1 METVSVQTIQNRSEQ
16 AKSFHEKPVP
26 CQVGF
31 AVAFGRRVVL
41 LGALPASAAIL
52 PSALFMSD
60 GSLGASWASSVQQV
74 LLPVN
79 RPRLPSLRQE
89 LGQDLGAVTWTRR
102 LSSVL
107 GSQP

>member
-1 METVSVQTIQNRSEQ
+1 LTDASAITTRDHLQA
-16 AKSFHEKPVP
+16 AKSFHEKAGP

-60 GSLGASWASSVQQV
+60 GSLGAS
-74 LLPVN
+74 
-79 RPRLPSLRQE
+79 
-89 LGQDLGAVTWTRR
+89 
-102 LSSVL
+102 
-107 GSQP
+107 

>member
-1 METVSVQTIQNRSEQ
+1 VYMEFEFRKTS
-16 AKSFHEKPVP
+16 KSFHEKAGPR
-26 CQVGF
+26 QVGF

-79 RPRLPSLRQE
+79 RPRLPSLGRE
-89 LGQDLGAVTWTRR
+89 LGQDLVAVT
-102 LSSVL
+102 
-107 GSQP
+107 